1 MAIRRDRRTSIPGA
15 RQECVKA
22 GVGART
28 RARNRDRCP
37 NPAGP
42 APRTTPDA
50 TQAGGPAS
58 GAFQS
63 AMESVPRIIAATSR
77 RHGRCSNARYAST
90 PMSTAGTLS
99 PGRATWTGTV
109 PRRGGDHPRV
119 EHARRQSRRS
129 TRSHVRRGEAGPESR
144 TRRTEHDAGGSRG
157 CSDCIPSNCA
167 SRKCRDGCFAVR

>member
-129 TRSHVRRGEAGPESR
+129 TRSHVRRGEAGQNLGLVAPS
-144 TRRTEHDAGGSRG
+144 TTLVVRG
-157 CSDCIPSNCA
+157 AVPTA
-167 SRKCRDGCFAVR
+167 SRPIVLRGSVVMAISP